1 MKTGHKC
8 IFLTYLEKYLASE
21 LFFFHLS
28 EFINCTHFDPIK
40 SIKLKK
46 KVILGNWRDGVLLK
60 SPFLSSGGPE
70 FYSQHGIRQSP
81 ETLTSGSLMPLGS
94 VGTYP

>member
-46 KVILGNWRDGVLLK
+46 KGYFRELERWRA
-60 SPFLSSGGPE
+60 P
-70 FYSQHGIRQSP
+70 
-81 ETLTSGSLMPLGS
+81 
-94 VGTYP
+94 